1 MTSFSELRSGYV
13 MPTLIESAVTPG
25 ARASFGTS
33 MDAAVVVVLVAPDDE
48 SPLLDLQPPTAS
60 STAPAVATAAHR
72 VRLRFR
78 REVEVTTSCSF
89 IPTCFPLSML

>member
-13 MPTLIESAVTPG
+13 MPTLIASAVTPG
-25 ARASFGTS
+25 ARVSFGTS
-33 MDAAVVVVLVAPDDE
+33 MDAEAVVVLVGPDDE

-60 STAPAVATAAHR
+60 STAPTVATAAHR
-72 VRLRFR
+72 VRRRFR

-89 IPTCFPLSML
+89 MLTCFPLFMP